1 MCILLSPRQCFLELF
16 EVKTASLRLGPGHR
30 SCRCRASQERGL
42 ETPSSPPA
50 VRVASLRPGQW
61 PCHPC
66 HPPGSARL
74 GFTPNSSR
82 GHQPKA
88 GDAQGWTCSL
98 FLEAD
103 AFRKGSRRA
112 CLSVW
117 GPTSPRS
124 RASSA
129 ALPLEGHEKVLAVLS
144 GSRTRQG
151 DPASWPL
158 RLPLLITP
166 VATAGR
172 VRRMKGAPP
181 GAADRSY

>member
-1 MCILLSPRQCFLELF
+1 MRLKQNGWALGTGLAAVGLPRREGWRPPPPHLQYGWRHCAQDSGR
-16 EVKTASLRLGPGHR
+16 ASL
-30 SCRCRASQERGL
+30 
-42 ETPSSPPA
+42 
-50 VRVASLRPGQW
+50 V
-61 PCHPC
+61 

-103 AFRKGSRRA
+103 AFRKGSRWA